1 MQQLSFNNWPQKRNF
16 ASELRDTAK
25 NIRDKMREGVLTTT
39 SSIKNKIFI
48 YKSCQAN
55 SDILE
60 MYEMLKEIKK
70 IVLEFAEKYKKAK
83 LEKNIIDFNDIE
95 HLALQ
100 ILVQKDQKGKYIPT
114 EVAKEYQEMFEE
126 VAIDEYQD
134 SNAIQEEILKHV
146 SKGNNIFMVGDVKQS
161 IYKFRQARP
170 EMFLEKYNTYKENK
184 IQLFAN
190 FRSRKN
196 ILDFTNIIFKNIMS
210 KDFGSIEYNENEFLN
225 EGLVY
230 AETDKKILE
239 KAELHII
246 DGNKEETFEEENSE
260 ENQEEVLEKTEI
272 EAKFVAKRI
281 QGLMKKGYYVF
292 DKKQGYRKLQCK
304 DIVILLRK
312 TSKVAPIYEKELTDI
327 GYPVFSDIG
336 TNYFETIEIQTIMSL
351 LKIISNPDN
360 DIALVTVLRSP
371 IGNFT
376 DNELIEIRMEDR
388 NKSFYDTILSSKVHK
403 EKINQFL
410 DLIEDFR
417 VKEEYLKLDELIWY
431 IYEKTGYY
439 NYVSLMTNGNIKTAN
454 LRMLFEK
461 AKDYEQ
467 GSFKGLYNFIRFID
481 KVTKSGSDMGAPK
494 LIGENEDV
502 IRIMSIHK
510 SKGLEFPVVFLC
522 GTGNWFNLTD
532 LNDNI
537 LIHYELGLGP
547 KYINYERKITY
558 NTLAKEAIRCKLRRE
573 LKEEEMRLLY
583 VALTRAREKLII
595 TGIDKNLEKSIK
607 NKEEILQTNG
617 GKPTKAMLQNAKSF
631 LDWIEIVNLS
641 DSQMKNLV
649 DVYEYKKNE
658 RFETEKCNKEDE
670 KTKREKRKIN
680 PEIDKIL
687 TWEYPNIEETKIEGK
702 SSVSKIAKKTEEP
715 TKVEIKKPKFLEGDL
730 PLNKAEIG
738 TTVHLVMQ
746 KLDFKQN
753 YSMEK
758 IDELLEELEQKE
770 IITTKQKQAVPKQEI
785 LKFTNSDLFKE
796 ISDAKEVYKEQPFY
810 LNIPV
815 KELYKSKSNE
825 NILVQGIIDLYY
837 ITKEGQIV
845 LVDYKTDFVPEN
857 NENYLKEKYTP
868 QLNLYKRAI
877 EKALHRQVS
886 KTYIYSTYLNKKIQH
901 T

>member
-1 MQQLSFNNWPQKRNF
+1 
-16 ASELRDTAK
+16 
-25 NIRDKMREGVLTTT
+25 MREGVITTT

-558 NTLAKEAIRCKLRRE
+558 NTLAKEAIRCELRRE

-753 YSMEK
+753 YSMKK

>member
-1 MQQLSFNNWPQKRNF
+1 
-16 ASELRDTAK
+16 
-25 NIRDKMREGVLTTT
+25 
-39 SSIKNKIFI
+39 
-48 YKSCQAN
+48 
-55 SDILE
+55 
-60 MYEMLKEIKK
+60 
-70 IVLEFAEKYKKAK
+70 
-83 LEKNIIDFNDIE
+83 
-95 HLALQ
+95 
-100 ILVQKDQKGKYIPT
+100 
-114 EVAKEYQEMFEE
+114 
-126 VAIDEYQD
+126 
-134 SNAIQEEILKHV
+134 
-146 SKGNNIFMVGDVKQS
+146 
-161 IYKFRQARP
+161 
-170 EMFLEKYNTYKENK
+170 
-184 IQLFAN
+184 
-190 FRSRKN
+190 
-196 ILDFTNIIFKNIMS
+196 
-210 KDFGSIEYNENEFLN
+210 
-225 EGLVY
+225 
-230 AETDKKILE
+230 
-239 KAELHII
+239 
-246 DGNKEETFEEENSE
+246 
-260 ENQEEVLEKTEI
+260 
-272 EAKFVAKRI
+272 
-281 QGLMKKGYYVF
+281 
-292 DKKQGYRKLQCK
+292 
-304 DIVILLRK
+304 
-312 TSKVAPIYEKELTDI
+312 
-327 GYPVFSDIG
+327 
-336 TNYFETIEIQTIMSL
+336 
-351 LKIISNPDN
+351 
-360 DIALVTVLRSP
+360 
-371 IGNFT
+371 
-376 DNELIEIRMEDR
+376 
-388 NKSFYDTILSSKVHK
+388 
-403 EKINQFL
+403 
-410 DLIEDFR
+410 
-417 VKEEYLKLDELIWY
+417 
-431 IYEKTGYY
+431 
-439 NYVSLMTNGNIKTAN
+439 
-454 LRMLFEK
+454 
-461 AKDYEQ
+461 
-467 GSFKGLYNFIRFID
+467 
-481 KVTKSGSDMGAPK
+481 MGAPK